1 MESEIRGPHSPP
13 SVLVVVDQP
22 VLAEVVRLAL
32 GHANLQAR
40 VAPSID
46 AALTCTRRNA
56 PESGRHRRG
65 CWRWQAPRSDPG
77 HCHSRNPPPDSG
89 ADPKRRLE
97 HEAAQPSRM
106 GSTTS

>member
-46 AALTCTRRNA
+46 AALTVLDATPPNLAVIDADVGDGKLLARIQDTVVAGTRLPVLALTRRGDLSTKLTA
-56 PESGRHRRG
+56 FAH
-65 CWRWQAPRSDPG
+65 
-77 HCHSRNPPPDSG
+77 
-89 ADPKRRLE
+89 
-97 HEAAQPSRM
+97 